1 MKTKL
6 KFLWVLLALLVGGNT
21 SWGSEVYTVTSDGT
35 TINTST
41 GTATFTTSTTYQ
53 ATEHVQLYVGSAWTI
68 SSGKITG
75 TALPTNGNGTYSYSN
90 YLLPTG
96 GAYLTVTPSQNGT
109 LVLNGSKNSG
119 GNKYLVIQTS
129 NTSFISNAT
138 VTCSGNSCAWRTDR
152 NGYNVTETSGDIV
165 ATLTVQSGT
174 TYYIIFDSFSDWSFT
189 GFTFT
194 KQKIDVA
201 DADFG
206 FMYIYRNIHSGEP
219 YEGNPLVNRL
229 NLPVTYSSSNTSAA
243 TINSATGETT
253 IQTVSSG
260 IESTTI
266 TAHFAGNDD
275 YNAKDATYSLNVAPA
290 LVYTDISVANLRYQP
305 GINGISGTQ
314 LNRSVGGFDLT
325 FGENEGIKCN
335 NTNNF
340 YFRTNGSGAKGSM
353 TIALDANNNSGSNYI
368 KKIVFTAWGT
378 PSLSVN
384 SVAKTS
390 GTLTQTGASEWTWTQ
405 YYDNVNTVT
414 FTSQGENDESILIS
428 NVRVYTNS
436 LPTFTKVT
444 PIPGFNRNS
453 DSYSTGTSV
462 SISDLSISTTPSYF
476 LFDYT
481 FNAGSTGLTHT
492 PYTNNTTWP
501 GSITGTVD
509 DGTATISANFN
520 DGTNP
525 FFNTVASTTVYTL
538 TVSSVARNTFIW
550 NFAKSLSTIDQKLL
564 SAASTPWGLNDG
576 DWKLSNGDLG
586 NSTTPGAF
594 VQNGIELEYVYGLQ
608 AFIESNSNDIIH
620 TNGSGFRFDNKTGL
634 YIRIPNLK
642 AGDKIT
648 VLCNNYNDN
657 RGFSCPSN
665 IVNDATATG
674 WGLRSK
680 GDFTCVGYVRSD
692 GNVDLS
698 GTSAFT
704 IKSITV
710 ESINKPW
717 PSLSFANGSSVN
729 VEIPYNGS
737 ALSYTNALTSVP
749 AGATATYAILLD
761 ENGGGANAASINAST
776 GELTIKAV
784 GELIVRATTTAGTY
798 NSAYYCDYILN
809 ATQAS
814 EYASW
819 TYTADSKEI
828 DGESRPYQGTVTFTS
843 SGKIDD
849 TNRVITDVP
858 GITMKMGA
866 DGEVWNVA
874 QATFTKDAT
883 TWNLG
888 LAAHNTEGANRP
900 TCTTGC
906 YFDFTPTVNGELTV
920 NYYTGERV
928 FLYKNNNNSTGN
940 YEQWDDT
947 RIQTKSKMLIAGNK
961 YTLVSTDTNL
971 YLHSFTFRPAF
982 LTPDETAEQTAT
994 FEANSSTTEFP
1005 KLVHED
1011 VGVRFSGNRAVVNLQ
1026 SDGGVTLVGGGTA
1039 VIRGKVLSGN
1049 NSLTAY
1055 YTLVSNVLSVESTTP
1070 ANGATITTLDNNSFY
1085 VQFSAN
1091 ISESSIDATK
1101 VVVLKDAETLT
1112 DITVSRADNSYPE
1125 YQKVLKISNFP
1136 TPLEAGST
1144 YTIRIMSE
1152 CVAKDG
1158 DATVKNPEYIGTF
1171 IVESTEPPLTWFYPT
1186 TTSAVRIGTSIVL
1199 KTNQKIDE
1207 HYPAGGI
1214 WGKLT
1219 YEGCEDEDYPMLIKA
1234 MKDDNKIVF
1243 KPSKPLEPNKL
1254 YTLTVE
1260 ANQVKYNGSTNMI
1273 TKDKVFLFTT
1283 GTGTG
1288 AAPTVTGKNSS
1299 EWSHSA
1305 GTIRLTFNVNI
1316 ELEPY
1321 STISL
1326 TPINGN
1332 EPTASGTSAK
1342 LSDSGVLTG
1351 SKIDISGNELSFGF
1365 SEDELKYDLW
1375 YRLVL
1380 PANTVTGPGGMPN
1393 SKDYVYEFKM
1403 DPKSSGQLVTTAFTG
1418 YPYTWDFTKIGQLT
1432 GTLTALAT
1440 AKNSSST
1447 SRWQEPMKDNVSKG
1461 YYSNYV
1467 NANTNSGP
1475 FFPQG
1480 EVASYN
1486 NGTNVEI
1493 PDMAGLRW
1501 SLVKYYGSGNDRMQI
1516 PTTGTSLNLVGGT
1529 HYLTIPNVP
1538 AGKLYIKA
1546 RNQEKFDINTPGV
1559 TFIQGGQEDNTKG
1572 SVDNSQEQVFII
1584 NVPETK
1590 DVSFCLQDVN
1600 FKMIAVAT
1608 QEKEISSVGYATN
1621 ARSYPVDYTLDETLL
1636 GTGVTAYKITGV
1648 SGSSVVASPV
1658 TKVPATTTTNQYNGV
1673 MLHGS
1678 EGSWPLFTLDVNST
1692 EETLKDN
1699 KLIGVVSGEATGAL
1713 DQKTGSNYNYVL
1725 SNGGYTVKYETGQT
1739 TGKVVGEA
1747 SGVGF
1752 YLLLKDGT
1760 VLANNSTYTKETPN
1774 DYTAYLQLG
1783 EQYVM
1788 HTEVGVSSARQFFS
1802 IDFGDET
1809 TDIKVIGSD
1818 SSKTT
1823 SDDAFYSLQGVRLDN
1838 PGKGI
1843 YIRNGKMVVV
1853 K

>member
-1 MKTKL
+1 M
-6 KFLWVLLALLVGGNT
+6 WAD
-21 SWGSEVYTVTSDGT
+21 EVYTVTSDGT

-201 DADFG
+201 ASDFG
-206 FMYIYRNIHSGEP
+206 FLYTYRNTHSGETFS
-219 YEGNPLVNRL
+219 GNPLVNRL
-229 NLPVTYSSSNTSAA
+229 NLPVAYSSSNTKAA
-243 TINSATGETT
+243 TVNPSTGEVT
-253 IQTVSSG
+253 IQNVTNG
-260 IESTTI
+260 IETTTI
-266 TAHFAGNDD
+266 TASFAGNDD
-275 YNAKDATYSLNVAPA
+275 YNAKDVTYDINVAPA
-290 LVYTDISVANLRYQP
+290 LVYTDIAISNLRYRP
-305 GINGISGTQ
+305 GVNGISGNQ

-325 FGENEGIKCN
+325 FGNNEGIKCN

-353 TIALDANNNSGSNYI
+353 TIALDADNNSGSNYI

-384 SVAKTS
+384 SVARTS
-390 GTLTQTGASEWTWTQ
+390 GTLTQTGTSEWTWTN
-405 YYDNVNTVT
+405 YYADVKTVT
-414 FTSQGENDESILIS
+414 FSSEGENDESILIS
-428 NVRVYTNS
+428 NIRIYTNS
-436 LPTFTKVT
+436 ETTYTKIT
-444 PIPGFNRNS
+444 PGPGFNRSS
-453 DSYSTGTSV
+453 DSKAVGETV
-462 SISDLSISTTPSYF
+462 NISDLDISTTPKSF

-481 FNAGSTGLTHT
+481 FNAGGTGLSHT

-501 GSITGTVD
+501 GTISGTATA
-509 DGTATISANFN
+509 GTATIAASFS
-520 DGTNP
+520 DSSNP
-525 FFNTVASTTVYTL
+525 FFNTVASTNVYTL
-538 TVSSVARNTFIW
+538 TVSSAAKNTFVW
-550 NFAKSLSTIDQKLL
+550 DFTQGLSDIDTKLL
-564 SAASTPWGLNDG
+564 TADETNWTKDG
-576 DWKLSNGDLG
+576 NFWKPKVDFTDRAIYATTNGNNNPL
-586 NSTTPGAF
+586 
-594 VQNGIELEYVYGLQ
+594 ELTYGLKV
-608 AFIESNSNDIIH
+608 AKWTTDKYSFIDASSKNIRLTKTSDDI
-620 TNGSGFRFDNKTGL
+620 T
-634 YIRIPNLK
+634 IPNLQVGDVITIVSRTAGSSARGLNIPSNVSVTSGFTTSTEQVTNVGTVNE
-642 AGDKIT
+642 AGDVKLT
-648 VLCNNYNDN
+648 VTDHV
-657 RGFSCPSN
+657 N
-665 IVNDATATG
+665 I
-674 WGLRSK
+674 L
-680 GDFTCVGYVRSD
+680 
-692 GNVDLS
+692 
-698 GTSAFT
+698 
-704 IKSITV
+704 SITV
-710 ESINKPW
+710 ESTNKPW
-717 PSLSFANGSSVN
+717 PSLSFAKSDVSI
-729 VEIPYNGS
+729 EIPYGASTTN
-737 ALSYTNALTSVP
+737 YTNVLSGAPNDATVTYSVLLGNAEVE
-749 AGATATYAILLD
+749 AGQEHTGQIKI
-761 ENGGGANAASINAST
+761 NGT
-776 GELTIKAV
+776 GEV
-784 GELIVRATTTAGTY
+784 IVRAVTTGSSNY
-798 NSAYYCDYILN
+798 SDYYCDYIL
-809 ATQAS
+809 TVSQAD
-814 EYASW
+814 EYASLS
-819 TYTADSKEI
+819 YTADSKEI
-828 DGESRPYQGTVTFTS
+828 DGEDRPYQGTVTFTG
-843 SGKIDD
+843 SGVIKTAD
-849 TNRVITDVP
+849 RVVTAVP
-858 GITMKMGA
+858 GITMTIGNLNESWYVTEI
-866 DGEVWNVA
+866 DGVLYSKTDA
-874 QATFTKDAT
+874 ATVRNSTSASGGNFYKFV
-883 TWNLG
+883 
-888 LAAHNTEGANRP
+888 P
-900 TCTTGC
+900 S
-906 YFDFTPTVNGELTV
+906 VNGFLTL
-920 NYYTGERV
+920 NG
-928 FLYKNNNNSTGN
+928 
-940 YEQWDDT
+940 
-947 RIQTKSKMLIAGNK
+947 KSVGGRTL
-961 YTLVSTDTNL
+961 LVSPDNGGSADSNHDKGGNGSFSGDWELAVPLKAGKTYYVVGRTANNEDAHF

-982 LTPDETAEQTAT
+982 LQPDLSAEQTTSFTAT
-994 FEANSSTTEFP
+994 SSTGKYDFP
-1005 KLVHED
+1005 KLVD
-1011 VGVRFSGNRAVVNLQ
+1011 KDIDAGVRFSGNRSVVNLS

-1112 DITVSRADNSYPE
+1112 GISVSRADNSYPNYE
-1125 YQKVLKISNFP
+1125 QVLMISNFP

-1152 CVAKDG
+1152 CVTKDG

-1219 YEGCEDEDYPMLIKA
+1219 YEGCEDEDYPMVIKA

-1288 AAPTVTGKNSS
+1288 AAPTVTGNNSS
-1299 EWSHSA
+1299 QWSHSA
-1305 GTIRLTFNVNI
+1305 GTVKLTFNVNI

-1380 PANTVTGPGGMPN
+1380 PNNTVTGPGGMPN
-1393 SKDYVYEFKM
+1393 SEDYVYEFKM

-1467 NANTNSGP
+1467 NANTNNGP

-1516 PTTGTSLNLVGGT
+1516 PTSGTSLNLIGGT
-1529 HYLTIPNVP
+1529 HYLTIPKVP
-1538 AGKLYIKA
+1538 AGRLYIKA
-1546 RNQEKFDINTPGV
+1546 RNSYKFDINTPGV
-1559 TFIQGGQEDNTKG
+1559 IFVQGGQLDNTKG
-1572 SVDNSQEQVFII
+1572 AVDQSNDQVFILY
-1584 NVPETK
+1584 NPTQQ

-1600 FKMIAVAT
+1600 FKIIAVAT
-1608 QEKEISSVGYATN
+1608 EEKAISSVGYATN
-1621 ARSYPVDYTLDETLL
+1621 ARSFPVDYTLDGTLL

-1648 SGSSVVASPV
+1648 SGNSVVAEPV
-1658 TKVPATTTTNQYNGV
+1658 ERVPATTEEGQYNGV

-1692 EETLKDN
+1692 EETLTDN
-1699 KLIGVVSGEATGAL
+1699 KLVGVVDGESADPL
-1713 DQKTGSNYNYVL
+1713 PQKSVSLYNYIL
-1725 SNGGYTVKYETGQT
+1725 STGGVNVKYNYEGEVGDEENQQGTFGGYV
-1739 TGKVVGEA
+1739 
-1747 SGVGF
+1747 SGLAF
-1752 YLLLKDGT
+1752 YLVMKAGT
-1760 VLANNSTYTKETPN
+1760 ILENGAEYAYEKPKSN
-1774 DYTAYLQLG
+1774 TAYLQLPSYLARQTG
-1783 EQYVM
+1783 
-1788 HTEVGVSSARQFFS
+1788 TGVSSSARQYFP

-1809 TDIKVIGSD
+1809 TSVTGIEDD
-1818 SSKTT
+1818 SRSSMK
-1823 SDDAFYSLQGVRLDN
+1823 DDSWISLQGIRVEK
-1838 PGKGI
+1838 PGKGL
-1843 YIRNGKMVVV
+1843 YIHKGKKIVI